1 MFNKYPDKVCQLWL
15 VAPFPQRWW
24 MYKEITKSKDIQFV
38 YPFEGVFNQLYDSLK
53 KPFAVNSSNPIFSDV
68 KDYNSFY
75 AFDKFNGIK
84 LKDFCDGAIMLAPF
98 DKIEPVRVISN
109 WVTNQK
115 ELDEVKNILPNAD
128 AKQIITFQ
136 DLMNYIAPTK
146 GQEAI
151 KKPHDLKKIW

>member
-1 MFNKYPDKVCQLWL
+1 M
-15 VAPFPQRWW
+15 
-24 MYKEITKSKDIQFV
+24 
-38 YPFEGVFNQLYDSLK
+38 K